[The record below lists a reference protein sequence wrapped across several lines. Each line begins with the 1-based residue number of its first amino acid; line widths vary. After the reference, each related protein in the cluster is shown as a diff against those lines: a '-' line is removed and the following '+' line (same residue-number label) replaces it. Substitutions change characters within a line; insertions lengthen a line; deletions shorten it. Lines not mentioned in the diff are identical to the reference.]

1 MLTELL
7 KKYLISYL
15 LEYESPFLLRAH
27 LYKIYGLNKLLI
39 DVAAISSPYYRWLQA
54 THYLLDFGSP

>member
-15 LEYESPFLLRAH
+15 LEYGSPSVLRAR
-27 LYKIYGLNKLLI
+27 LYKIYGCNKLLI
-39 DVAAISSPYYRWLQA
+39 DGAAISSPHYRWPQ
-54 THYLLDFGSP
+54 TTPYLLDFGSP